1 MILAEEYLHDQFR
14 EDDAR
19 AATAIERREPRNNR
33 YIAILERELHQQR
46 ELAAAWRG
54 LALTCCACL
63 VVTGALLWSKW

>member
-1 MILAEEYLHDQFR
+1 MTLAEEYLHDQCT

-33 YIAILERELHQQR
+33 YVAILERELHQQR
-46 ELAAAWRG
+46 EVSAAWRG

-63 VVTGALLWSKW
+63 VGMGIALWSKW